1 MSKEHVTLGVQR
13 ESLLN
18 NPLLQKSELGRP
30 LRRCFTLPHDGFT
43 YGKANEGKDSGAA
56 DALVW
61 RSAPPA
67 QLLYLKAKKAPRD
80 FIGLNKAAVQ
90 AGLTTAQEHFQYRAT
105 HDMRRKDSGNEKT
118 SLKVKRIPP
127 TMVFG
132 IPTKPSTPVY
142 NLLGHKYQDVWL
154 EERRKAEE
162 ATRARQEQ
170 KRHVDK
176 TIYETRTSRLRKF
189 QPPVDSAPLWHMPKF
204 EKVPAYLSTFRSD
217 KAKDTAFKHHA
228 TDSTSRRGAFGHGI
242 YEPAKS

>member
-1 MSKEHVTLGVQR
+1 MSKDYVTLGVQR
-13 ESLLN
+13 ESLIN

-30 LRRCFTLPHDGFT
+30 LRRCFTLPPDGFT
-43 YGKANEGKDSGAA
+43 YGKPNEGKDSGAA

-61 RSAPPA
+61 RSAPLAP
-67 QLLYLKAKKAPRD
+67 LYLKEKKAPRD
-80 FIGLNKAAVQ
+80 FIGLNKGAVQ
-90 AGLTTAQEHFQYRAT
+90 AGLTTAHEHFQYRAT

-142 NLLGHKYQDVWL
+142 DLLGHKYQDRWM
-154 EERRKAEE
+154 EERRKAEG
-162 ATRARQEQ
+162 AARARQEQ

-176 TIYETRTSRLRKF
+176 TIYETRTSLLRKY
-189 QPPVDSAPLWHMPKF
+189 QPPVDPSPLWQMKKF
-204 EKVPAYLSTFRSD
+204 EKIPAYLSTFRSD
-217 KAKDTAFKHHA
+217 QAKDSAFKHHA
-228 TDSTSRRGAFGHGI
+228 TDSTSRQGVFGHGI